1 MVGIDI
7 AAAGLVLAALT
18 FGLSSVQ
25 NIAREA
31 HSVGLKSARLEG
43 EIELLK
49 SDLMASLNLLTYR
62 VGQVEKLICSKEFI
76 K

>member
-7 AAAGLVLAALT
+7 AAAGIVLAALT

-31 HSVGLKSARLEG
+31 HSVDLKSARLEG
-43 EIELLK
+43 EITLLK

-62 VGQVEKLICSKEFI
+62 VGQVEKLICSKEFT